1 MENINP
7 THRIFESSYVNLDIG
22 TFTENI
28 GNLLATLD
36 SFWPVSLETL
46 EYSYLVKDG
55 RCDKSIE
62 AINYQEAFNNIPSN
76 IQALTLW
83 FKHLS
88 DEPNFGFQQMA
99 DEHIMST
106 IDFSRR
112 LISIS
117 LCIAGNDNANKV
129 YDTLTQ
135 GIMLIK
141 TSLPERHQHIEF
153 LLKYFYKDH
162 PNPDKNIFIIMRFK
176 DDHPFKEIHE
186 AIEQTC
192 INHGLN
198 PVRAD
203 QKAYSDDLWDNV
215 LTYMYGCNFAIAVF
229 DEINYRE
236 FNPNVALEVGFML
249 SQTKRILL
257 LKDQAINSLPTDI
270 VGKMYHPF
278 NTYEASITI
287 PPQIEKWFVDLE
299 I

>member
-1 MENINP
+1 MENINS
-7 THRIFESSYVNLDIG
+7 THRIFESSYANLDIR

-28 GNLLATLD
+28 GNLLATID

-55 RCDKSIE
+55 RYDKSIE
-62 AINYQEAFNNIPSN
+62 TINYQEAFSNMPSD
-76 IQALTLW
+76 IEALTLW
-83 FKHLS
+83 FKHIS
-88 DEPNFGFQQMA
+88 NESSFSQMA
-99 DEHIMST
+99 DECIMVT
-106 IDFSRR
+106 IYFSRR

-117 LCIAGNDNANKV
+117 LCIAGNDKANKV
-129 YDTLTQ
+129 FKTLTQ

-141 TSLPERHQHIEF
+141 TNLPERHQHIES
-153 LLKYFYKDH
+153 LLKPFYKDH
-162 PNPDKNIFIIMRFK
+162 PSPDKNIFIIMRFK
-176 DDHPFKEIHE
+176 DEQPFKEIHE

-257 LKDQAINSLPTDI
+257 LKDQAISSLPTDI

-278 NTYEASITI
+278 NTYDASVTI
-287 PPQIEKWFVDLE
+287 PPQLDKWFVDLE